1 MNYARKAIKI
11 GVEDYE
17 KKGTKLYSISIL
29 PFLLYFLREDASA
42 CHISAEA
49 CKVCGFCGSRLRWCC
64 CFWYRHCFL
73 I

>member
-42 CHISAEA
+42 CHISAP
-49 CKVCGFCGSRLRWCC
+49 VVLLLLVQTLFPYLTRPRLKL
-64 CFWYRHCFL
+64 HQ
-73 I
+73 IQ